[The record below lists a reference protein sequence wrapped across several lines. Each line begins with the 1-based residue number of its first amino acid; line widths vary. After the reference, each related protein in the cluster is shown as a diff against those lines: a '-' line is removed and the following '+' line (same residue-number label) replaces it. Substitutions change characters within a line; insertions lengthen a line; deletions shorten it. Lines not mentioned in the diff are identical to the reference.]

1 MGFIDCRQTSS
12 LEKKRYTILINN
24 DSEPKNDK
32 EAFSTNSG
40 RIREAGSKIIT
51 QLKMASEVFCR
62 QHCLHSLPKVQSTP
76 QQLQCH
82 LGACEKR
89 RISGPPMVMLNEY
102 VHFHKNHR
110 IFVCTLESEKHWTR
124 GNYAVDSL
132 SLEAK
137 GKQLC
142 PHACTHTHTHTHCS
156 GANGTTERHP
166 CSSLNYPQAGTQ
178 CSAISH
184 PSTPPPLPWVL
195 DP

>member
-1 MGFIDCRQTSS
+1 
-12 LEKKRYTILINN
+12 
-24 DSEPKNDK
+24 
-32 EAFSTNSG
+32 
-40 RIREAGSKIIT
+40 
-51 QLKMASEVFCR
+51 
-62 QHCLHSLPKVQSTP
+62 
-76 QQLQCH
+76 
-82 LGACEKR
+82 
-89 RISGPPMVMLNEY
+89 MLNEY

-110 IFVCTLESEKHWTR
+110 IFVCTLESEKHWSR

-195 DP
+195 DPWPAVTLSHRHVLRSLTPCYPRKMIIWLLSFMLLMWWTTFTDLHVSKSSLRHKDEPLLTTGYINPFNVLWIPFCWEFLCPYSSGILACSSLFL